1 MSTYKKPV
9 RLIAAYKAL
18 VGVHL
23 DYIKAQVPYGVSYST
38 RCNIDE
44 KIETIL
50 EAAEGYDA
58 YVALYDD
65 YKELLAVLGLDKEVA
80 FGNLRQDDDAADD
93 LGKFKDL
100 LDKYF
105 ADSEDGDED

>member
-1 MSTYKKPV
+1 
-9 RLIAAYKAL
+9 
-18 VGVHL
+18 
-23 DYIKAQVPYGVSYST
+23 
-38 RCNIDE
+38 
-44 KIETIL
+44 
-50 EAAEGYDA
+50 
-58 YVALYDD
+58 
-65 YKELLAVLGLDKEVA
+65 